1 MTAVCYAGA
10 LVNLL
15 MWLLDNPTVLDDPA
29 LGSHLDALIE
39 ENLK

>member
-10 LVNLL
+10 LVSLL
-15 MWLLDNPTVLDDPA
+15 MWLLDNPAVLEDKDIDKY
-29 LGSHLDALIE
+29 LEALIE